1 MQIYHNIILLKTKN
15 DLRIYE
21 NITYSTYRETVIV
34 MGLIEHETQIYNIFE
49 EACQIM
55 LPIQLRKFFASFHL
69 CENIEGFI
77 IWPNPSQ
84 IRWPR

>member
-1 MQIYHNIILLKTKN
+1 
-15 DLRIYE
+15 
-21 NITYSTYRETVIV
+21 

-55 LPIQLRKFFASFHL
+55 LPIQLHKFSATFLL

-77 IWPNPSQ
+77 IWEKYKK
-84 IRWPR
+84 ILLKILLKIKKTKHFHILIKF